1 MAALFV
7 PFHKYVCDILR
18 TQINNTTEILM
29 IPPQTL
35 GVNDNCVPTY
45 NCYVVYKITY
55 QREKMFKYLC
65 DDVCDPEKVYTR
77 TFIFQ
82 KKTDICI
89 HDVV

>member
-1 MAALFV
+1 
-7 PFHKYVCDILR
+7 
-18 TQINNTTEILM
+18 
-29 IPPQTL
+29 
-35 GVNDNCVPTY
+35 
-45 NCYVVYKITY
+45 
-55 QREKMFKYLC
+55 MFKYLC